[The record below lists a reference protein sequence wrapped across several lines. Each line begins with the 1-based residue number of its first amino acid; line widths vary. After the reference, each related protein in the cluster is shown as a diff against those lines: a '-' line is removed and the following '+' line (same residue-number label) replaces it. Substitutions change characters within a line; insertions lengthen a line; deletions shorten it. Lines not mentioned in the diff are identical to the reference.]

1 MSDVKIVQVF
11 ESPIIMHLFIKDYL
25 QQYAPAGYNTKV
37 NVELLQNYEQW
48 RLNQLFYKVTITRWE
63 SCD

>member
-1 MSDVKIVQVF
+1 
-11 ESPIIMHLFIKDYL
+11 MHLFIKDYL